1 MLVSSRPSSV
11 LRWLG
16 RALLLLVTATGVSAA
31 ADVARIEVHPVA
43 TLDATT
49 AQLLQG
55 DDASTF
61 RPVTIAG
68 ELRLPSGSR
77 TKLPAVLF
85 LHGDAGAVA
94 NQPPWIDALVA
105 MGIAVFT
112 LDSFSGRQIVS
123 ASPRVG
129 PLEGRSPGPLPRV
142 IDAYRALDL
151 LVRHPRIDPD
161 RIAVIGVSSGARAAL
176 LSAVRRFAD
185 PWASRGRSFAAYVAL
200 YPPCN
205 ATLIDDT
212 VVRPGPQRVFI
223 GGADNVTAAE
233 PCRRFVARLAAAGV
247 DAAVTVYPGAYHG
260 FDNPPGTTLFSASD
274 VPSVAACNVE
284 EREVAGGGDGRRE
297 TRVVNI
303 ETGMPL
309 VDSDRCVGR
318 GFTAGRDADADVAVR
333 SEVGEFLRKTL
344 AADR

>member
-1 MLVSSRPSSV
+1 MRVPSSTS
-11 LRWLG
+11 RFLG
-16 RALLLLVTATGVSAA
+16 RTARALLLLAAAIVVPAAA

-49 AQLLQG
+49 AQLLRA
-55 DDASTF
+55 DDASAF

-68 ELRLPSGSR
+68 ELRLPSGSW

-112 LDSFSGRQIVS
+112 LDSFSGRQVVS

-129 PLEGRSPGPLPRV
+129 PLEGQPPGPLPRV
-142 IDAYRALDL
+142 VDAYRALDL
-151 LVRHPRIDPD
+151 LARHPRIDPD
-161 RIAVIGVSSGARAAL
+161 RIAVIGVSSGARTAL

-185 PWASRGRSFAAYVAL
+185 PWAGRGRSFAAYVAL

-212 VVRPGPQRVFI
+212 VVRPGPQRLFI
-223 GGADNVTAAE
+223 GAADNVTAAE

-260 FDNPPGTTLFSASD
+260 FDNPPGTTLFSAAD
-274 VPSVAACNVE
+274 VPRLAACTVE
-284 EREVAGGGDGRRE
+284 ERAVPGADGRRE
-297 TRVVNI
+297 TRIVNVD
-303 ETGMPL
+303 TGVPL
-309 VDSDRCVGR
+309 EASDRCVGR
-318 GFTAGRDADADVAVR
+318 GFTAGRDADADAAVR
-333 SEVGEFLRKTL
+333 AAVGDFLRTTL
-344 AADR
+344 APNR